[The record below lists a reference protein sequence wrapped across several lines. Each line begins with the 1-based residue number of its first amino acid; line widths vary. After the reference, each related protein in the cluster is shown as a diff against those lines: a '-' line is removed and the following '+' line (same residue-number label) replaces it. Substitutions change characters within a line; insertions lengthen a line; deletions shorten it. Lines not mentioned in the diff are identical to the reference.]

1 MGGAVTAAEKTSP
14 SLLEA
19 LFPIAL
25 LVSLLGASVAVYG
38 EDSSYGP
45 NQIALLL
52 AALVAGLLG
61 LRHGH
66 GWPALEAAVVRAI
79 SVTMPACLILLA
91 VGALIGAWIL
101 SGTVPYLILLAAE
114 LLSPSWYYA
123 ACCLI
128 CALISLSIGSSWT
141 TAGTVGIALM
151 GAAEALGLSP
161 MITAGAI
168 ISGAY
173 FGDKMSPLSETTN
186 LAAAVAEAD
195 LFAHIRNMLWTAL
208 PALAIALLLFSWLS
222 AAPEGASADVFAQLA
237 TALESEYDLGPLSL
251 LPLLLLLAL
260 SVLRFPPVPV
270 IAAGTLL
277 ALALALLTQYPAAL
291 SQAPAGL
298 EGLPAAL
305 AGCWTVL
312 YAGFES
318 QSSVES
324 VASLL
329 TRGGMGSMLNTVWLI
344 LCAMV
349 FAGVMEATGALAR
362 LVSAILSLVRG
373 VASLQVSTLVTAL
386 VTNILAADQYMGVS
400 IPGRLFQGA
409 YARRRVHRLNLSRN
423 LEDGGTLTSVLV
435 PWNTCGAYMA
445 ATLGVGTL
453 AYLPFCFFN
462 MASFSVAVLWA
473 FLGIGLVA
481 PEAEAE
487 PAP

>member
-1 MGGAVTAAEKTSP
+1 MTAAEKSSP

-66 GWPALEAAVVRAI
+66 RWPTLEAAVVRAI

-114 LLSPSWYYA
+114 LLSPNWYYA

-151 GAAEALGLSP
+151 GLSP

-208 PALAIALLLFSWLS
+208 PALAIALLIFSWLS

-237 TALESEYDLGPLSL
+237 RALESEYDLGPLSL

-277 ALALALLTQYPAAL
+277 ALLLALLTQYPAAL

-298 EGLPAAL
+298 EGFPAAL

-318 QSSVES
+318 QSTVES

-329 TRGGMGSMLNTVWLI
+329 TRGGMASMLNTVWLI

-409 YARRRVHRLNLSRN
+409 YARRGVHRLNLSRN

-462 MASFSVAVLWA
+462 MASFGVAVLWA
-473 FLGIGLVA
+473 LLGIGLVA
-481 PEAEAE
+481 PEAKPE
-487 PAP
+487 PTA

>member
-1 MGGAVTAAEKTSP
+1 MTAAEKSSP
-14 SLLEA
+14 SLPEA

-329 TRGGMGSMLNTVWLI
+329 TRGAW
-344 LCAMV
+344 
-349 FAGVMEATGALAR
+349 GAC
-362 LVSAILSLVRG
+362 
-373 VASLQVSTLVTAL
+373 
-386 VTNILAADQYMGVS
+386 S
-400 IPGRLFQGA
+400 IRFG
-409 YARRRVHRLNLSRN
+409 
-423 LEDGGTLTSVLV
+423 
-435 PWNTCGAYMA
+435 
-445 ATLGVGTL
+445 
-453 AYLPFCFFN
+453 
-462 MASFSVAVLWA
+462 
-473 FLGIGLVA
+473 
-481 PEAEAE
+481 
-487 PAP
+487 

>member
-1 MGGAVTAAEKTSP
+1 MGVAVTAAEKSSP
-14 SLLEA
+14 SLPEA

-66 GWPALEAAVVRAI
+66 RWPALEAAVVRAI

-114 LLSPSWYYA
+114 LLSPNWYYA

-277 ALALALLTQYPAAL
+277 ALVLALLTQYPAAL

-312 YAGFES
+312 
-318 QSSVES
+318 
-324 VASLL
+324 
-329 TRGGMGSMLNTVWLI
+329 
-344 LCAMV
+344 
-349 FAGVMEATGALAR
+349 
-362 LVSAILSLVRG
+362 
-373 VASLQVSTLVTAL
+373 
-386 VTNILAADQYMGVS
+386 
-400 IPGRLFQGA
+400 
-409 YARRRVHRLNLSRN
+409 
-423 LEDGGTLTSVLV
+423 
-435 PWNTCGAYMA
+435 
-445 ATLGVGTL
+445 
-453 AYLPFCFFN
+453 
-462 MASFSVAVLWA
+462 
-473 FLGIGLVA
+473 
-481 PEAEAE
+481 
-487 PAP
+487 